1 MKKKLMIIL
10 AVAFLAGNTGIYAQV
25 VNTDVP
31 TEIEEEDEDFDDED
45 EGLEDEDL
53 EDEDSQEV
61 LGEDEFAVT
70 DEEGNEELIEFPE
83 AMTYD
88 LDSLLNLYMSKTYLG
103 TPGDCEMK
111 NENPTYPREVYI
123 ERLSRIPSVM
133 ELAYNDIVQRFID
146 RYSGRLRYSVS
157 YLLGAANFYIP
168 IFEEA
173 LETYQL
179 PLELKYLPIIES
191 ALNPKAVS
199 RAGAAGLWQFMPGTG
214 KQYGLELNSLVDERR
229 DPVKS
234 SYAAARYLR
243 DLYKIFGDW
252 NLVIAAY
259 NCGPEN
265 INKAIRRYRAAKGRT
280 QEDETITAADKD
292 YWQIYPYLPAETRGY
307 VPAFIAANYIM
318 TYYCEHNICP
328 MTTNLPAQTDT
339 VMVHRDVHLEQ
350 IAGVIGTNIDLLKS
364 LNPEY
369 RRDIVPGNTKPS
381 PIRLPL
387 ADSGKFIDNEDS
399 IYNYRTSELLTK
411 RAVVDVN
418 DDVPTF
424 SRSKR
429 SYSRRSARN
438 GSRRSARNSRRGSRS
453 SSSRGSVTI
462 QKGQTLSQIAK
473 RNGTTVEKL
482 RRLNGI
488 KGNNIQAGKKLR
500 VR

>member
-1 MKKKLMIIL
+1 MIIL
-10 AVAFLAGNTGIYAQV
+10 AAAFLAGNTGIYAQV
-25 VNTDVP
+25 VNTNEP
-31 TEIEEEDEDFDDED
+31 TEEIEDEDYEDEDDED
-45 EGLEDEDL
+45 EDEEDE
-53 EDEDSQEV
+53 EV
-61 LGEDEFAVT
+61 LSEDEFAVT
-70 DEEGNEELIEFPE
+70 DDEGNEEVIEFPE

-111 NENPTYPREVYI
+111 NENPTYPREMYI

-133 ELAYNDIVQRFID
+133 ELAYNNIVQRFID
-146 RYSGRLRYSVS
+146 RYTGRLRYSVS

-173 LETYQL
+173 LEAYQL

-339 VMVHRDVHLEQ
+339 IIVHRDVHLEQ
-350 IAGVIGTNIDLLKS
+350 IAGVIGTNLDLLRS

-369 RRDIVPGNTKPS
+369 RRDIVPGDTKPS

-399 IYNYRTSELLTK
+399 IYHYRTSELLTK

-418 DDVPTF
+418 DDLPTF
-424 SRSKR
+424 SRSR
-429 SYSRRSARN
+429 SSYSRRNARN
-438 GSRRSARNSRRGSRS
+438 SSRRSARNSRRGRKA
-453 SSSRGSVTI
+453 SSSRGNSSVTI

-488 KGNNIQAGKKLR
+488 KGNNIQAGKKLK